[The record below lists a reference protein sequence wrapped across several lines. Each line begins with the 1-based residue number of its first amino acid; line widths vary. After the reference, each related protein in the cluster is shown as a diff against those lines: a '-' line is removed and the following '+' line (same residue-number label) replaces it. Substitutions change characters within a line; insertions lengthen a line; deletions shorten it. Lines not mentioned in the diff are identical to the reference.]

1 MKTLSVVEISSILM
15 SRSTARSCEQIPH
28 RHWDAAKQA
37 SIVILWGLLIYPLLD
52 PDLKQR
58 KSEISVDLLCHLFK
72 EYLGEK
78 KECTETMILLKHYDY
93 IRLTDDQR
101 IRPGTRLFVAVDAA
115 KMYALFRSSVIA
127 RKMYKELIQS

>member
-15 SRSTARSCEQIPH
+15 SRSTAHNCEQIPH
-28 RHWDAAKQA
+28 RHWDSVKQA

-58 KSEISVDLLCHLFK
+58 KSEISVDFLCRLFK

-78 KECTETMILLKHYDY
+78 KECTETMILLKHFDY
-93 IRLTDDQR
+93 IRFSENQR
-101 IRPGTRLFVAVDAA
+101 ILPGTRLFAAVDAA

-127 RKMYKELIQS
+127 RKMYQELIQP